1 MLSAL
6 AQSKFDSYPPHVQQ
20 VLLSARQLI
29 LQVAKEQNISSV
41 EESLKWGQLSY
52 SAKHAST
59 IRIDWSDKTP
69 QQFYFYFIC
78 STCLVDTFK
87 ELYPNNFAYQG
98 NRAIALELHEKI
110 ATPAL
115 QHCLAMSL
123 NYHKIKHLTLLGN

>member
-6 AQSKFDSYPPHVQQ
+6 VQSKFDSYPPHVQQ

-59 IRIDWSDKTP
+59 VRIDWSDKTP

-78 STCLVDTFK
+78 STCLVPESVTSMHH
-87 ELYPNNFAYQG
+87 
-98 NRAIALELHEKI
+98 IAQALDYTAVRKM
-110 ATPAL
+110 PAEPTGFM
-115 QHCLAMSL
+115 HGCIYLA
-123 NYHKIKHLTLLGN
+123 NAGRI